1 MKRNYLMKQLSTVG
15 RFLATTVLCVSAIAL
30 VWNFSFPL
38 NTAAMASPAAT
49 AIASADVGDQV
60 QDKASKDAGRAKNFI
75 RDTADKVKE
84 TANKNADKVDQAT
97 DDNGS
102 FVERKAKRDAAT
114 IRKRANED
122 AARTE
127 KAVDKAKNVVES
139 TVDKIKD
146 AFGK

>member
-1 MKRNYLMKQLSTVG
+1 MKPNYLIKQLSTVG
-15 RFLATTVLCVSAIAL
+15 RFLAKTVLCVSAIAL
-30 VWNFSFPL
+30 VWNFSLPL
-38 NTAAMASPAAT
+38 NSAAMATNTAT

-97 DDNGS
+97 DDNNS

-127 KAVDKAKNVVES
+127 KAVDKAKNVVEG